1 MDHQGK
7 KPTWVAEPG
16 YGIVN
21 VPSFSCSIRDIMAA
35 VPEDFTWVVY
45 VVFKGVVITELQR
58 TKTTIRQKA

>member
-1 MDHQGK
+1 
-7 KPTWVAEPG
+7 
-16 YGIVN
+16 
-21 VPSFSCSIRDIMAA
+21 MAA